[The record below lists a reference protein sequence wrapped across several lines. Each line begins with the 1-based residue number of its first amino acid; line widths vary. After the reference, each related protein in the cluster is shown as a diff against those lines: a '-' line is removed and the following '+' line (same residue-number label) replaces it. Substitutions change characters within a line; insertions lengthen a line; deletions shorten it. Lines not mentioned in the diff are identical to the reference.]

1 MAGRAAVTLPSALR
15 LGVDPTTRRP
25 LRDEA
30 YLSLRRAILSGDFK
44 PGDRLVEREVA
55 SKLDLSRSPV
65 REAFRRLEQEGL
77 VSVNRQGLFVQ
88 EVAHAEVEELYLIRQ
103 HLESLVARLAARNY
117 TADYQPRLEEVFAAM
132 TAAGESGDQERIVT
146 EGARFHSL
154 LAEIAGNRRLAKLTA
169 SIVEE
174 IDRFRRLNL
183 AEGPRTQLV
192 LGEHRRIL
200 DAVIAGDAEGAATL
214 MSQHIGNSL
223 AAAKLHGHMSGAADP
238 AR

>member
-1 MAGRAAVTLPSALR
+1 VTLPSALR

-30 YLSLRRAILSGDFK
+30 YLSLRRAILSG
-44 PGDRLVEREVA
+44 
-55 SKLDLSRSPV
+55 
-65 REAFRRLEQEGL
+65 EAFRRLEQEGL
-77 VSVNRQGLFVQ
+77 VSVSRQGLFVQ
-88 EVAHAEVEELYLIRQ
+88 EVAHAEVEELYLVRQ

-117 TADYQPRLEEVFAAM
+117 SVEYQPRLEEALADM
-132 TAAGESGDQERIVT
+132 AAAGESCKPERIVT

-200 DAVIAGDAEGAATL
+200 DAVIAGDEVGAAAL
-214 MSQHIGNSL
+214 MSEHIGNSL
-223 AAAKLHGHMSGAADP
+223 AAAKLHGHMAGANEAGSQSPGGVP

>member
-1 MAGRAAVTLPSALR
+1 VTLPSALR

-88 EVAHAEVEELYLIRQ
+88 EIAPAEVEELFLIRQ

-117 TADYQPRLEEVFAAM
+117 TAEDRPRLEEIYSAM
-132 TAAGESGDQERIVT
+132 TAAGEGGDQERIVT

-154 LAEIAGNRRLAKLTA
+154 LAAIAGNHRLAKLTA

-183 AEGPRTQLV
+183 AEGPRTQVV

-200 DAVIAGDAEGAATL
+200 DAVIAGDQEAAAAL
-214 MSQHIGNSL
+214 MIEHIGNSL
-223 AAAKLHGHMSGAADP
+223 AAAKLHGHMVRAGDTG
-238 AR
+238 R

>member
-1 MAGRAAVTLPSALR
+1 VPLPSALK
-15 LGVDPTTRRP
+15 LGVDPTARRP

-55 SKLDLSRSPV
+55 NKLDLSRSPV

-88 EVAHAEVEELYLIRQ
+88 AVAPAEVEELYLIRQ

-117 TADYQPRLEEVFAAM
+117 TAAYLPRLEEVVSSLA
-132 TAAGESGDQERIVT
+132 AAGESGDKERIVA

-183 AEGPRTQLV
+183 AAGPRTVLV
-192 LGEHRRIL
+192 LGEHRRML
-200 DAVIAGDAEGAATL
+200 DAVIAGDEGRAAAL
-214 MSQHIGNSL
+214 MFEHIGDSL
-223 AAAKLHGHMSGAADP
+223 AAAKVRGHMSGAGEAGRSRE
-238 AR
+238 A

>member
-1 MAGRAAVTLPSALR
+1 VTLPSALR

-55 SKLDLSRSPV
+55 GKLDLSRSPV

-88 EVAHAEVEELYLIRQ
+88 AVAPSEVEELYLIRQ

-117 TADYQPRLEEVFAAM
+117 SVEYRPRLEEVFSSM
-132 TAAGESGDQERIVT
+132 TAAGESGDQEHIVA

-154 LAEIAGNRRLAKLTA
+154 LAEIAGNHRLAKLTA

-200 DAVIAGDAEGAATL
+200 DAVIAGDEDGAAAV
-214 MSQHIGNSL
+214 MVEHIGNSL
-223 AAAKLHGHMSGAADP
+223 AAAKLHGHMAGP
-238 AR
+238 GEPGR

>member
-1 MAGRAAVTLPSALR
+1 MTLPSALR

-44 PGDRLVEREVA
+44 PGERLVEREVA
-55 SKLDLSRSPV
+55 NKLDLSRSPV

-88 EVAHAEVEELYLIRQ
+88 GVAPAEVEELYLIRQ

-117 TADYQPRLEEVFAAM
+117 RAEYQPRLEEVFFAM
-132 TAAGESGDQERIVT
+132 TTAGESGDQERIVA

-154 LAEIAGNRRLAKLTA
+154 LAEIAGNHRLAKLTA

-200 DAVIAGDAEGAATL
+200 DAVIVRDEDRASARMLE
-214 MSQHIGNSL
+214 HIGNSL
-223 AAAKLHGHMSGAADP
+223 AAAKLHGHMAGTGQTG
-238 AR
+238 R